1 MLDAHTGLY
10 ELLAAREMEADVDD
24 RSRKIILNSTRR
36 YLARR
41 STTRG

>member
-1 MLDAHTGLY
+1 
-10 ELLAAREMEADVDD
+10 LAPREMEADVDG

-41 STTRG
+41 PTA